1 MNIELFNKQLALKV
15 TKATNL
21 EKGGDLKNAI
31 DTWLEVSD
39 MSIKF
44 SKTRGIDSS
53 YRNML
58 IKRTGQIVERIKTLK
73 LKLAEAERIHEEP
86 VSFEKE
92 YEYQESVKS
101 DQHIEDLSDSNN
113 LNNNS
118 NDHAYEELPEVPG
131 EIVEIKASK
140 DFKIL
145 TPHEELDMDIFKD
158 NKSVVLAND
167 DGSNVN
173 NEESGQQDHDKN
185 IICFAC
191 GYDKNQPNAT
201 TCKNCNIE
209 LK

>member
-31 DTWLEVSD
+31 NTWLEVSD

-44 SKTRGIDSS
+44 SKSRGIDSS
-53 YRNML
+53 FRNML
-58 IKRTGQIVERIKTLK
+58 IKRTEQIVERIKTLK
-73 LKLAEAERIHEEP
+73 LKLAETEKIHEEP
-86 VSFEKE
+86 VSVEKE
-92 YEYQESVKS
+92 YEYQESVKD
-101 DQHIEDLSDSNN
+101 DQDIEDLSDSNN
-113 LNNNS
+113 INTSSNNYTH
-118 NDHAYEELPEVPG
+118 DELPEVPG

-140 DFKIL
+140 DFKII

-158 NKSVVLAND
+158 NKSVVLTND
-167 DGSNVN
+167 DSPKIN
-173 NEESGQQDHDKN
+173 NEESGQRDHDKT

-191 GYDKNQPNAT
+191 GYDKNPPNAT